1 MDFPV
6 LAEPA
11 TGSGWRAHL
20 ELSFAQRDAGTVLA
34 RRSHRGP
41 LVVQKPLYPEG
52 REVCQAIVVHP
63 PGGIAGG
70 DALSLC
76 VEVGAAAHTLITTP
90 GASKWYRS
98 AGPEATQGV
107 RLTVERGA
115 VLEWLPQETIVFDGA
130 RASLRTQV
138 ELEQE
143 ARFIGWEVVCLG
155 RIASGER
162 FRTGLL
168 AQVNEIR
175 QGGTP
180 LFGEYARVEGGSPVL
195 QARSGLAGHP
205 VSGVVLAAGH
215 DLDRAVR
222 ERLRALDPGGDA
234 LAGVTALPG
243 VTIVRYLGRSAQA
256 ARAYF
261 ERAWALLRPA
271 LAGRDAVA
279 PRIWN
284 C

>member
-11 TGSGWRAHL
+11 TSGGWRARL
-20 ELSFAQRDAGTVLA
+20 ELSFAQRGAGTVLA

-41 LVVQKPLYPEG
+41 LVVQKPLYQEG

-70 DALSLC
+70 DALSLGI
-76 VEVGAAAHTLITTP
+76 EVGAAAHALITTP

-98 AGPEATQGV
+98 TGPEATQSA
-107 RLTVERGA
+107 RLTVARGG
-115 VLEWLPQETIVFDGA
+115 VLEWLPQETIVFEGA
-130 RASLRTQV
+130 RARLRTQV
-138 ELEQE
+138 ELERE
-143 ARFIGWEVVCLG
+143 ACFIGCEVVCFG

-168 AQVNEIR
+168 AQVCEIR
-175 QGGTP
+175 RDGAP

-195 QARSGLAGHP
+195 EARSGLAGHP
-205 VSGVVLAAGH
+205 VSAVMLAAGR
-215 DLDRAVR
+215 DLDREVC
-222 ERLRALDPGGDA
+222 ERLRALDAGGDA

-243 VTIVRYLGRSAQA
+243 VTIVRYLGESAQA
-256 ARAYF
+256 ARAYLVD
-261 ERAWALLRPA
+261 AWALLRPA
-271 LAGRDAVA
+271 LTGRDAVP
-279 PRIWN
+279 PRIWS